1 MRTDGFR
8 GKDYMTLLDWSR
20 EEVETFLDV
29 AFDLKR
35 RFAMD
40 EPHDHI
46 LRAKT
51 LFMIFYNQSLRTRN
65 SFEAGM
71 TQLGGHAHY
80 LDPSKIYTPA
90 LEGKEVA
97 YSTERV
103 SDVARV
109 LSRMGHAISIRC
121 YGDPV
126 DWEYGGS
133 HALMEEFARWSDIPV
148 INMEC
153 DKYHPCQALADVMTV
168 KEKFG
173 TFKGIKF
180 VMSWAYSPSVH
191 KPRAV
196 PQSAVIA
203 ASLMGCETVLAHP
216 PEMELDPEV
225 IAACEANAGMN
236 KTTFSVTHDF
246 ESAFKGAHVVYPKAW
261 AATPIFQPPVGKN
274 DAEKTQQIFDKY
286 KSWKMTAELMETA
299 DQEAIYMHCLPADR
313 GWEVNNDVMD
323 RTDPGK
329 GWSSAIYDE
338 AENRLHA
345 QKAVMALL
353 MGGK

>member
-1 MRTDGFR
+1 MRTDNFKGRDFIS
-8 GKDYMTLLDWSR
+8 LLDWDR
-20 EEVETFLDV
+20 EQMETILDV

-35 RFAMD
+35 RFAMR

-46 LRAKT
+46 LRAQT

-71 TQLGGHAHY
+71 TQLGGHAHF

-109 LSRMGHAISIRC
+109 LSRMGDAIAIRC

-126 DWEYGGS
+126 DWEYGG
-133 HALMEEFARWSDIPV
+133 ANELMHEFARWSDVPL

-173 TFKGIKF
+173 TFKGVKF

-196 PQSAVIA
+196 PQSAIIG
-203 ASLMGCETVLAHP
+203 ASLAGCETVLAHP

-225 IAACEANAGMN
+225 IAACEANAKMN
-236 KTTFSVTHDF
+236 NTSFTVTNDF
-246 ESAFKGAHVVYPKAW
+246 ESAFKDAHVVYPKAW
-261 AATPIFQPPVGKN
+261 AATPLFQPPVGEN
-274 DAEKTQQIFDKY
+274 NPDKTQEIFDKY
-286 KSWKMTAELMETA
+286 KNWKMTSELMETA
-299 DQEAIYMHCLPADR
+299 DDQAVYMHCLPADR

-323 RTDPGK
+323 RTDVK
-329 GWSSAIYDE
+329 SGWKSVVYDE
-338 AENRLHA
+338 AENRMHA
-345 QKAVMALL
+345 QKAVMSLI